1 MNIRQIILQYKVYYK
16 RQKRALHDS
25 SRANKKSKI
34 CINLI
39 KEHKIHAA
47 KIDIINRRKKVIQ
60 LKVVYLTPHSQ

>member
-39 KEHKIHAA
+39 KEHKNSCS
-47 KIDIINRRKKVIQ
+47 KN
-60 LKVVYLTPHSQ
+60 